1 MRNLRILN
9 RGLLQPESR
18 TYPDLPIVT
27 AVFDVIT
34 DSVTVVLGCGDS
46 ETIEVQQYV
55 KDGTIRLLA
64 SFPVKTQDKLTSFAH
79 FSDLTEL
86 VFVFES
92 GDIITA
98 NYASNINGSDPDLTI
113 VEVVGSIDVGISCS
127 AWSPDEETLALLT
140 KERNVVLLSRS
151 FDPIAETKQQP
162 GDLEMTT
169 QVSLGWGKKE
179 TQFRGA
185 GARKTEARQRL
196 ALKHA
201 GLNLD
206 SDTAVLHDPTVK
218 ETEYG
223 IMTEHDDPT
232 SVSISWRGDCKYFGV
247 NGVDISPKEDHTKRR
262 VVRVYTREG
271 KLVSSSEPIDGLEG
285 DNVSWKPQGAN
296 LACTQRVMEADP
308 DNGSLYEHLKVI
320 FLEKNGLRHGEFD
333 TRIADAQTVKQIAW
347 SSGSEALALRF
358 EDKVQIW
365 TTKNYHWYLKQ
376 EIFPAGKDVPQSIS
390 FIRFHPE
397 KPFRLMVG
405 TPTGVTIVDMEYCL
419 TNGPTAAPYD
429 MGMVL
434 VADGTTCMMTP
445 LAKAHVPPPISL
457 RDVDVGEPIVDM
469 AASQSNENI
478 AIVTNEN
485 LYLAHISFIDKVVS
499 TIDIIS
505 CTSKNSFCT
514 NGQGQPRQVCFAGND
529 KVCVVYDT
537 FAPTNSMLSQFDV
550 SSLKEP
556 KLISTAPTGISVV
569 CLKSISNFKDFSYE
583 TVDGSVYVGEN
594 QKPVGKFLHFCSN
607 YEVCQISKDGST
619 NYVCFG
625 ITSNGKLFVGQRLLC
640 SGATSILLSDK
651 YLLYT
656 TAQHELKF
664 MHLEDNESL
673 LDETKPLE
681 LPIEIS
687 QIEQDQEINN
697 SVYGSEQ
704 RQEQQQPQKQ
714 IYDERTR
721 MIERSSWLV
730 SVIPSQ
736 SSVTLQAP
744 RGNIETIF
752 PRIMVL
758 SEVRDAIKKCQYYR
772 AFIICRTHRISLDIL
787 HDYDPDLFF
796 KNVEHFINEL
806 GSVEY
811 LDLFLSCLCE
821 ENVSET
827 KYKETSAEDAEAKP
841 QLSSEL
847 ASELASLDINGQKSR
862 NKTSSALEGPEKVRN
877 ICDSVASVLTKPIYR
892 AKYIQ
897 SIITAYACQNPP
909 KSKEALHL
917 IGAIPNESEKERCV
931 QHLCFLLDVNKL
943 YDTAL
948 GIYDIPLALVL
959 AQQSQKDPKEYLP
972 FLQELYKQH
981 PNRRKFMVDTYLKKF
996 EKALE
1001 WLIEDEK
1008 VESSESLEKE
1018 IAEYILDHMLYKH
1031 ALKLYRYDSKRFDK
1045 VLDSYANYLHSSEK
1059 YAEAALA
1066 FDKLGNYE
1074 YALDDYISADNWK
1087 EALSI
1092 AVRPEFKDRLE
1103 DISEQLVE
1111 NLTNT
1116 HKYSAAAY
1124 IENKYLGNL
1133 KEALRLYCNDCDF
1146 EEAILLCFDHG
1157 SKAEGDAEKLLKEI
1171 IDPALGEQ
1179 FGIIAELL
1187 ADCSSQSK
1195 AQLKRLRELRE
1206 KKQLNP
1212 FAFYNGNAENAENAD
1227 NVSIAPTESTL
1238 RSSIFTRYTG
1248 KSSSTAKTGSS
1259 RRTAKNRRREE
1270 RKRARGKKGTIY
1282 EEEYLIRSTGRLV
1295 DRLNLT
1301 VSDAEK
1307 LVEGLVRRGMMEQAH
1322 KIQND
1327 FVELQEFIEGHA
1339 KEIYTMS
1346 DKDRERIDD
1355 RGIVYMIP
1363 EIPIPTIKRFSQREI
1378 LEY

>member
-9 RGLLQPESR
+9 KGLLQPESR

-27 AVFDVIT
+27 AAFDVIT

-46 ETIEVQQYV
+46 EIVEVQQYV

-64 SFPVKTQDKLTSFAH
+64 SFPVKSGDTLTSFAH

-86 VFVFES
+86 IFVFES

-98 NYASNINGSDPDLTI
+98 NYADNINGNDIDLTI
-113 VEVVGSIDVGISCS
+113 VEVVGSIDVGILCS

-140 KERNVVLLSRS
+140 KERNVVLLSRT
-151 FDPIAETKQQP
+151 FDPIAEIKQDSE
-162 GDLEMTT
+162 DLEMTT

-179 TQFRGA
+179 TQFRGT
-185 GARKTEARQRL
+185 GARKSEARQRL

-201 GLNLD
+201 GLNID

-218 ETEYG
+218 EMEYG
-223 IMTEHDDPT
+223 IMTEHDHRD
-232 SVSISWRGDCKYFGV
+232 SASISWRGDCKYFGV
-247 NGVDISPKEDHTKRR
+247 NDVDISPKEDHTRRR
-262 VVRVYTREG
+262 VVRVYTRDG

-285 DNVSWKPQGAN
+285 DNLSWKPQGAN
-296 LACTQRVMEADP
+296 LACTQRVKEADP
-308 DNGSLYEHLKVI
+308 DDGSIHEHLNVV

-333 TRIADAQTVKQIAW
+333 TRIPEGQVINQIVW
-347 SSGSEALALRF
+347 SSGSEALALRYN
-358 EDKVQIW
+358 DRVQIW

-376 EIFPAGKDVPQSIS
+376 EIFPADSHVQSSVS
-390 FIRFHPE
+390 FVKFHPE

-405 TPTGVTIVDMEYCL
+405 TQTGVTIIDMDYCL

-429 MGMVL
+429 IGMML

-445 LAKAHVPPPISL
+445 LAKAHVPPPISF
-457 RDVDVGEPIVDM
+457 REVEVGEPIIDM

-485 LYLAHISFIDKVVS
+485 LYIAHVSFAGKVVS
-499 TIDIIS
+499 SIEIVS
-505 CTSKNSFCT
+505 HVSKDLFCIK
-514 NGQGQPRQVCFAGND
+514 GQPRQICFSGND
-529 KVCVVYDT
+529 KVCVVCDT
-537 FAPTNSMLSQFDV
+537 FAPSSCQLSEFDI
-550 SSLKEP
+550 SSLEEP
-556 KLISTAPTGISVV
+556 KLMTTTPTSISVV
-569 CLKSISNFKDFSYE
+569 CLKSDSRFKNFSYE
-583 TVDGSVYVGEN
+583 TVDGSVYLGEGP
-594 QKPVGKFLHFCSN
+594 KFIGKFPHFCSN
-607 YEVCQISKDGST
+607 YEVCELVKDGES

-625 ITSNGKLFVGQRLLC
+625 ITTNGKLFIGQRLLC

-664 MHLEDNESL
+664 MHLENNDSL
-673 LDETKPLE
+673 LDDTKPFE
-681 LPIEIS
+681 LPVDIQS
-687 QIEQDQEINN
+687 FDQQQENNN

-704 RQEQQQPQKQ
+704 EQMQYQQQNQV
-714 IYDERTR
+714 YDERAR
-721 MIERSSWLV
+721 MIERGSWLI
-730 SVIPSQ
+730 SAIPSQ

-758 SEVRDAIKKCQYYR
+758 SEVRSAIKKRKYR
-772 AFIICRTHRISLDIL
+772 KAFTICRTHRISLDIL
-787 HDYDPDLFF
+787 HDYDSELFF
-796 KNVEHFINEL
+796 KNVEHFVNEL

-811 LDLFLSCLCE
+811 LDLFLSCLSE

-827 KYKETSAEDAEAKP
+827 KYKQTSAEDAEAK
-841 QLSSEL
+841 SKMNTEL
-847 ASELASLDINGQKSR
+847 GSELASLSIDDRQSSCKNG
-862 NKTSSALEGPEKVRN
+862 SALKGPEKVRT
-877 ICDSVASVLTKPIYR
+877 ICDSVAKVLARPKYR

-897 SIITAYACQNPP
+897 SIITACACQNPP
-909 KSKEALHL
+909 KSKEALQL
-917 IGAIPNESEKERCV
+917 ISAIENESEKERCV

-948 GIYDIPLALVL
+948 SIYDIPLALVL

-972 FLQELYKQH
+972 FLQDLYKQE
-981 PNRRKFMVDTYLKKF
+981 PNRKKFMVDTYLKKF
-996 EKALE
+996 DKALE
-1001 WLIEDEK
+1001 WLIEDQK
-1008 VESSESLEKE
+1008 VKSSDSLDKE
-1018 IAEYILDHMLYKH
+1018 ISEYILDHMLYKH
-1031 ALKLYRYDSKRFDK
+1031 ALKLYRYDNKRFDD
-1045 VLDSYANYLHSSEK
+1045 VLESYANYLHSSEK
-1059 YAEAALA
+1059 YSEAALA

-1074 YALDDYISADNWK
+1074 YALDDYISADSWK

-1111 NLTNT
+1111 NLKNI

-1124 IENKYLGNL
+1124 IENKYLGDL
-1133 KEALRLYCNDCDF
+1133 KEALRLYCKDCDF
-1146 EEAILLCFDHG
+1146 EEAILMCFDHG
-1157 SKAEGDAEKLLKEI
+1157 SNSEEEAEKLLKQI
-1171 IDPALGEQ
+1171 VDPALGEQ

-1187 ADCSSQSK
+1187 AECSSQSK
-1195 AQLKRLRELRE
+1195 AQLKRLRELRQ

-1322 KIQND
+1322 KIQAD
-1327 FVELQEFIEGHA
+1327 FIELQEFIENHM

-1363 EIPIPTIKRFSQREI
+1363 EIPAPSMKKFTSREI